1 MDTSHDFEGVTTQS
15 SVHEKQNKQQLLREN
30 KEELLEYIRQNI
42 IGSAHDTVIRTVYG
56 DKPMVYADY
65 TASGRNL
72 RFIEDYLATQV

>member
-1 MDTSHDFEGVTTQS
+1 
-15 SVHEKQNKQQLLREN
+15 
-30 KEELLEYIRQNI
+30 
-42 IGSAHDTVIRTVYG
+42 VYG